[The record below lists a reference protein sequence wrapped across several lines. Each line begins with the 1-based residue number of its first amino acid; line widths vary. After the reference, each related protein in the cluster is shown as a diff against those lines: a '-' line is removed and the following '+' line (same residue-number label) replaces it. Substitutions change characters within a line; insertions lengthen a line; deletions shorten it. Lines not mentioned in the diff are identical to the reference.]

1 MKYKKALAALLV
13 LAVLAAGYF
22 LTLAAMGDQAQAQLQ
37 SEAAEGA
44 MPISVAAALSRD
56 VTEWTEFSGRL
67 RAAEDVQVRP
77 QVSGTIM
84 EVHFKEGDLVQKGD
98 KLFTLDLRPYQA
110 AHAQAVA
117 AVDAAVARNE
127 LAVHEKNRSKSL
139 LDEKALSQ
147 REYDERNNE
156 SKAAWASVKS
166 AKAALEIAALNLEY
180 AEVKAPISGRVGR
193 ADITVGNL
201 VEAGPGAPVLTTL
214 QSVDP
219 VYADFD
225 MDEHAY
231 LRVVKSIRGGENKAQ
246 EMPVMMA
253 LADETEF
260 ARVGKIRSF
269 DNQLSGDSGTMRVR
283 AEFENPDGL
292 LTPGLFARIRLGGA
306 EQHAAVLINDAA
318 VGTDQNRK
326 FVYVVDADGK
336 VSYRPVTLGVLHAG
350 LRTIAEGLQAGE
362 NIIVNGLMRVH
373 PGMVV
378 QPMIVDMET
387 LKPAETSGFAPV
399 QKQ

>member
-1 MKYKKALAALLV
+1 MSRYVRRL
-13 LAVLAAGYF
+13 
-22 LTLAAMGDQAQAQLQ
+22 
-37 SEAAEGA
+37 EARS
-44 MPISVAAALSRD
+44 P
-56 VTEWTEFSGRL
+56 
-67 RAAEDVQVRP
+67 P
-77 QVSGTIM
+77 PPPP
-84 EVHFKEGDLVQKGD
+84 EVHFKEGDIVQKD
-98 KLFTLDLRPYQA
+98 DRLFTLDLRPYKAAFDQA
-110 AHAQAVA
+110 LA

-180 AEVKAPISGRVGR
+180 AEVKAPITGRVGR

-201 VEAGPGAPVLTTL
+201 VEAGPGAPVLTTI
-214 QSVDP
+214 QSVDT

-225 MDEHAY
+225 MDEHTY
-231 LRVVKSIRGGENKAQ
+231 LRVVKSVHGAENKAQ
-246 EMPVMMA
+246 EMPVLMA
-253 LADETEF
+253 LADEQEF
-260 ARVGKIRSF
+260 TRKGKIRSF

-283 AEFENPDGL
+283 AEFANPDGI

-306 EQHAAVLINDAA
+306 EQYKAVLINDAA

-326 FVYVVDADGK
+326 FVYVVDAEGK
-336 VSYRPVTLGVLHAG
+336 VNYRPVTLGALHDG
-350 LRTIAEGLQAGE
+350 LRTISDGLQPGE

-373 PGMVV
+373 PGMTV
-378 QPMIVDMET
+378 QPMVVSMET
-387 LKPAETSGFAPV
+387 LKPAEASGGIPE
-399 QKQ
+399 QKR

>member
-1 MKYKKALAALLV
+1 MI
-13 LAVLAAGYF
+13 
-22 LTLAAMGDQAQAQLQ
+22 GDRAEAQPGGP
-37 SEAAEGA
+37 EGAA
-44 MPISVAAALSRD
+44 MPISVAGVLSRE
-56 VTEWTEFSGRL
+56 VTEWSEFSGRL

-77 QVSGTIM
+77 QVGGTIT
-84 EVHFKEGDLVQKGD
+84 EVHFKEGDIVQKD
-98 KLFTLDLRPYQA
+98 DRLFTLDLRPYKAAFDQA
-110 AHAQAVA
+110 LA

-180 AEVKAPISGRVGR
+180 AEVKAPITGRVGR

-201 VEAGPGAPVLTTL
+201 VEAGPGAPVLTTI
-214 QSVDP
+214 QSVDT

-225 MDEHAY
+225 MDEHTY
-231 LRVVKSIRGGENKAQ
+231 LRVVKSVHGAENKAQ
-246 EMPVMMA
+246 EMPVLMA
-253 LADETEF
+253 LADEQEF
-260 ARVGKIRSF
+260 TRKGKIRSF

-283 AEFENPDGL
+283 AEFANPDGI

-306 EQHAAVLINDAA
+306 EQYKAVLINDAA

-326 FVYVVDADGK
+326 FVYVVDAEGK
-336 VSYRPVTLGVLHAG
+336 VNYRPVTLGALHDG
-350 LRTIAEGLQAGE
+350 LRTISDGLQPGE

-373 PGMVV
+373 PGMTV
-378 QPMIVDMET
+378 QPMVVSMET
-387 LKPAETSGFAPV
+387 LKPAEASGGIPE
-399 QKQ
+399 QKR